1 MANIGII
8 PAGKSAEMPQPLG
21 HTREAGRAMSP
32 PARKGADAV
41 NLELSAFWV
50 GLTHFIQQTG
60 ALGLL
65 AVALI
70 WGIPKI
76 LEERK
81 GREEDTKEIK
91 AYMQRIDG
99 YMATISEN
107 IQRQGERQRRGT
119 DL

>member
-1 MANIGII
+1 MAPIETQPRGQREGV
-8 PAGKSAEMPQPLG
+8 AG
-21 HTREAGRAMSP
+21 MSP
-32 PARKGADAV
+32 PRAKSDAV

-50 GLTHFIQQTG
+50 GLTHFVQQTG

-65 AVALI
+65 TVALI

-81 GREEDTKEIK
+81 DREAELK
-91 AYMQRIDG
+91 ARDAIEQRLEGYMQRIDG

-107 IQRQGERQRRGT
+107 IQRQDERQRRGT